1 MEIQFTMKDKIQRTY
16 TQIAETISETFNNLK
31 DSAKEKGQAFV
42 DDWLNVLPELEAMG
56 FETTSFGV
64 SLAISPA
71 VEVEMKGAGAAFTDE
86 RIEQLMETY
95 DSNKYVS
102 LVLKSISTAKKMHKK
117 IGKSDRNVDI
127 FLKIIISVPPEVQV
141 YLGKP
146 EIM

>member
-1 MEIQFTMKDKIQRTY
+1 MIVKEQIQRTF
-16 TQIAETISETFNNLK
+16 THITETIADTFKGLR
-31 DSAKEKGQAFV
+31 DSAKEKGQEFV
-42 DDWLNVLPELEAMG
+42 DDWLNILPELESMG

-64 SLAISPA
+64 SLAIAPA
-71 VEVEMKGAGAAFTDE
+71 VEVEMKGAAAAFSDARLME
-86 RIEQLMETY
+86 LMETY

-117 IGKSDRNVDI
+117 IGKSVRNEDI
-127 FLKIIISVPPEVQV
+127 FFKIIISVPPQVHV